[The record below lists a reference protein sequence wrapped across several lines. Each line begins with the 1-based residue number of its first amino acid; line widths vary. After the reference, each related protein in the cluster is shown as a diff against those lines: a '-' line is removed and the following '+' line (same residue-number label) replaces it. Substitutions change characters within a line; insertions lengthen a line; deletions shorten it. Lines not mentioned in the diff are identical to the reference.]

1 MRGRKHWRYT
11 FGSIFLFLQAG
22 CQACS
27 SSRLNPPCSS
37 HSSVQIHAI
46 CSLLTAALPWDPA
59 WPQHSLSSI
68 WTSALCDTLPS
79 FTNYPLLKAFGGA
92 GGDSLAH
99 GHAGQCNMGYR
110 SLGANLICVVRQH
123 ISSHA
128 EPGPGLSAPQLSW
141 ELCPTYICKHSLGE
155 GMLINASPLGLEESF
170 LPEKD

>member
-99 GHAGQCNMGYR
+99 GHAGQCNVGYR
-110 SLGANLICVVRQH
+110 SLGANLIFVWWGSTSPVMLSLVLASVLH
-123 ISSHA
+123 SSV
-128 EPGPGLSAPQLSW
+128 
-141 ELCPTYICKHSLGE
+141 
-155 GMLINASPLGLEESF
+155 ESF
-170 LPEKD
+170 ALHIFANIPWVKAC